1 MRPCCAQA
9 AAVRALPPTLDGPL
23 FAARAA
29 GSAEPPEAPP
39 AAAAA
44 ALAAPAPSK
53 SAFLVRPCARH
64 ARIAPPLLTRHLIT
78 QAYSTPG
85 KRPAAPSESEGRPWP
100 QDPSMAAAAAAASL
114 AAAAGLGQPPMGL
127 HPLAAAAP
135 FGLPFGLPPAFALF
149 SAEHLQPAAQAAAQA
164 YALRPAVATRE
175 VSGGFGGMSAG
186 GSGSDELSMDP
197 ASAKARRAAA
207 LKKFQAKRASRCFTK
222 KIRYT
227 SRKQLA
233 EARPRNRGQF
243 VRVKKDADEPG
254 AEDGAALLALAGCS
268 GAAPGAVQAAS
279 RAMEITKA

>member
-1 MRPCCAQA
+1 
-9 AAVRALPPTLDGPL
+9 
-23 FAARAA
+23 
-29 GSAEPPEAPP
+29 
-39 AAAAA
+39 
-44 ALAAPAPSK
+44 
-53 SAFLVRPCARH
+53 
-64 ARIAPPLLTRHLIT
+64 
-78 QAYSTPG
+78 
-85 KRPAAPSESEGRPWP
+85 
-100 QDPSMAAAAAAASL
+100 MAAAAAAASL

-149 SAEHLQPAAQAAAQA
+149 SAEHLQPAAQAPAAAQAAAQA

-268 GAAPGAVQAAS
+268 GAAPGAAQAAS